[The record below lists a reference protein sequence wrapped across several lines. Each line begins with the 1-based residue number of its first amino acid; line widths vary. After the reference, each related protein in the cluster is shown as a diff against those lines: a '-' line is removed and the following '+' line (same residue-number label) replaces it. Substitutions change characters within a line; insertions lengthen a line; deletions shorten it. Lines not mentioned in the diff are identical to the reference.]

1 LGETT
6 LLTNS
11 SVAELK
17 SVQLGKRIDLKY
29 IPFSELAV
37 PWNVVVDTASIK
49 QENDKLNSFNQT
61 NGSTFDQIKAN
72 GAKASRKIR
81 KADIDALKYSIAQFG
96 LLKPFEVAEMQER
109 LDFFYGKAKYLV
121 IDGQR
126 RYFALQDLLKLP
138 TEHDERR
145 QSGNLRTNTDNENVI
160 NLELQGQEQLDKLS
174 IRDYVLVPCIVYPY
188 TTLLQMVRHT
198 IEDKRFSEKSPKADY
213 VLVEQM
219 SAQGIVDLHSDDLR
233 ELWKTRRRIED
244 EKQSIE
250 KTLEEIKGRLKQKE
264 LKEGAEITSESEISL
279 E

>member
-1 LGETT
+1 M
-6 LLTNS
+6 LTNS

-17 SVQLGKRIDLKY
+17 PVQLGKRIELKY

-49 QENDKLNSFNQT
+49 QENDKLSNFNQT

>member
-1 LGETT
+1 M
-6 LLTNS
+6 LTDS

-17 SVQLGKRIDLKY
+17 PVQLGKRIGLKY

-49 QENDKLNSFNQT
+49 QENDQLTNLNQT
-61 NGSTFDQIKAN
+61 SKSTFDQVKAN

-81 KADIDALKYSIAQFG
+81 RADIDAIKYSIAQYG

-126 RYFALQDLLKLP
+126 RYFALRELLKLP
-138 TEHDERR
+138 TEYDERR
-145 QSGNLRTNTDNENVI
+145 QRDNLRTNTDNENVT
-160 NLELQGQEQLDKLS
+160 NLEIQGQEQLDKLS
-174 IRDYVLVPCIVYPY
+174 IRDYVSIPCIVYPY

-198 IEDKRFSEKSPKADY
+198 IEDRRFSEKSPKADCD
-213 VLVEQM
+213 LVERM

-233 ELWKTRRRIED
+233 ELWKIRRLID
-244 EKQSIE
+244 EERQSIE
-250 KTLEEIKGRLKQKE
+250 RTLEEIRTRIKQKE
-264 LKEGAEITSESEISL
+264 LREKAEILIESEISL

>member
-1 LGETT
+1 M
-6 LLTNS
+6 LTNS

-126 RYFALQDLLKLP
+126 RYFALQELLKLP

-145 QSGNLRTNTDNENVI
+145 QRGNLRTNTDNENVI

-233 ELWKTRRRIED
+233 ELWNTRRRIEE

>member
-1 LGETT
+1 M
-6 LLTNS
+6 LTNS

-213 VLVEQM
+213 ALVKQM

>member
-1 LGETT
+1 M
-6 LLTNS
+6 LTNS

-264 LKEGAEITSESEISL
+264 LKEGAEIPSESEIFL

>member
-1 LGETT
+1 M
-6 LLTNS
+6 LTNS

-17 SVQLGKRIDLKY
+17 PVQLGKKIDLKY

-37 PWNVVVDTASIK
+37 PWNIVVDTASIK
-49 QENDKLNSFNQT
+49 QENDKLNNFNQT
-61 NGSTFDQIKAN
+61 NGSTFDQIKTN

-81 KADIDALKYSIAQFG
+81 KADIEALKYSIAQFG
-96 LLKPFEVAEMQER
+96 LLKPFEVAELQER
-109 LDFFYGKAKYLV
+109 LDFFYGRAKYLV

-233 ELWKTRRRIED
+233 ELWKTRRIIEE
-244 EKQSIE
+244 EKQSVE
-250 KTLEEIKGRLKQKE
+250 KTLEEIKGRLMQKE
-264 LKEGAEITSESEISL
+264 LKEEAEIPSESEIFL